1 MRRTGL
7 FYDRDELMM
16 VYYYPQAIHFT
27 RSHWHWTCICIMC
40 KDSSDCIRLI
50 VKVTVSVP
58 INDVSLH
65 IKGVVMDNIIYIF
78 VIIGTICVNPLSDK
92 NC

>member
-1 MRRTGL
+1 
-7 FYDRDELMM
+7 
-16 VYYYPQAIHFT
+16 
-27 RSHWHWTCICIMC
+27 MC
-40 KDSSDCIRLI
+40 KDSSDCIRLK

-65 IKGVVMDNIIYIF
+65 IKGVVMDNIIYCF